1 MTKAQQR
8 ALASL
13 TGQPYGVV
21 SKRMAQSLLADG
33 LASRVVVQ
41 PAPVRGVAVRLTARG
56 RAAAKTGTPSAPER
70 EEAMRADRTTERPT
84 AADSETLHPVPH
96 SQD

>member
-13 TGQPYGVV
+13 AGQPYGIV
-21 SKRMAQSLLADG
+21 SARMAQSLIADG
-33 LASRVVVQ
+33 LASRVVVS
-41 PAPVRGVAVRLTARG
+41 PVPVRGIAVRLTARG
-56 RAAAKTGTPSAPER
+56 RAVAKTGTRQAPER
-70 EEAMRADRTTERPT
+70 EEATRADRTTARPT

-96 SQD
+96 SRD

>member
-13 TGQPYGVV
+13 AGQPYGVV
-21 SKRMAQSLLADG
+21 SVRMAQSLIADG
-33 LASRVVVQ
+33 LASRVVISPV
-41 PAPVRGVAVRLTARG
+41 PARGIAVRLTARG
-56 RAAAKTGTPSAPER
+56 RAVAKTGIPSAPER
-70 EEAMRADRTTERPT
+70 EEATQADHTTERPA

-96 SQD
+96 SRD

>member
-13 TGQPYGVV
+13 SGKPYGIV
-21 SKRMAQSLLADG
+21 SRRMAEWMVGEG
-33 LASRVVVQ
+33 LARYVTLS
-41 PAPVRGVAVRLTARG
+41 PAPRQGAAVSLTARG
-56 RAAAKTGTPSAPER
+56 RGVAKTGTPSAPER
-70 EEAMRADRTTERPT
+70 EEATRADRTTERPT

-96 SQD
+96 SRD